1 VIDITETEGSLNVQS
16 LQRMVRTGGIK
27 MGKELDQLQSH
38 EEHSL
43 KGTFVS
49 VMLLGGFLAVTWL
62 GVFFLFIS
70 RG

>member
-1 VIDITETEGSLNVQS
+1 
-16 LQRMVRTGGIK
+16 MIK
-27 MGKELDQLQSH
+27 DHDKLSSH

-49 VMLLGGFLAVTWL
+49 VMLLGGFLIVTWL
-62 GVFFLFIS
+62 GVFMLFIY